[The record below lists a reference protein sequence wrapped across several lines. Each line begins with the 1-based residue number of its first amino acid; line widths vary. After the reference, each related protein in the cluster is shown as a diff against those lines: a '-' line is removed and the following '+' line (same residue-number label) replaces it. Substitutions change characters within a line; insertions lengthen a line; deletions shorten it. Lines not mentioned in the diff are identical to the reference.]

1 MTESVIIIHMI
12 INLIVKI
19 TLILMGQIHENRCL
33 FWLWA
38 KKQRYPITFTK
49 FDSVVIFSEKLA

>member
-1 MTESVIIIHMI
+1 MI